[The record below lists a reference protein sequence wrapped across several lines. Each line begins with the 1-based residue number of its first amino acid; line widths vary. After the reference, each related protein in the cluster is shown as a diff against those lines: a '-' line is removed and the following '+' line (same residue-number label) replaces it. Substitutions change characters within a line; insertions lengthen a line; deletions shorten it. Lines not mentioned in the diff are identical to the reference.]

1 VARRFLPVAGQPCPN
16 ESARVMSRIVCVG
29 ETFVDL
35 LGEPDLSDIGAS
47 ELFRRTAGGAVSN
60 VAIGIARL
68 GGSVS
73 FVGAVGRDPFG
84 KFLVRTL
91 AHENVDVDGV
101 RAVDTPTSLIFVTRG
116 REGAREFYPVGCPGA
131 DVRLSPDDLD
141 VATLR
146 KAKCIHFGGVT
157 LADQPGRSAC
167 LAAAAIGREHGLVT
181 FDPNPRPA
189 IFASVA
195 QMRSVLVEACE
206 AAHLVKCSEEDL
218 DALGIAGRDPADL
231 LRGSVRAAVVTMG
244 SSGCRWATAG
254 GCAGDVRAPRVDV
267 VDTTGAGD
275 AFMAALIW
283 RLCDHHKC
291 DIGADA
297 MAEAAQ
303 WATAAGA
310 LACTRIGAID
320 GLPRAGE
327 VEAMTEAARAR

>member
-1 VARRFLPVAGQPCPN
+1 
-16 ESARVMSRIVCVG
+16 MSRIVCVG

-35 LGEPDLSDIGAS
+35 LGEPELADIGAS
-47 ELFRRTAGGAVSN
+47 EFFQRAAGGAVSN

-68 GGSVS
+68 GGSVA

-101 RAVDTPTSLIFVTRG
+101 RTVETPTPLIFVTRG
-116 REGAREFYPVGCPGA
+116 RDGAREFYPVGCPGA
-131 DVRLSPDDLD
+131 DVLLSPDDLD
-141 VATLR
+141 GALLR

-157 LADQPGRSAC
+157 LAGQPGRDAC

-189 IFASVA
+189 LFATAA
-195 QMRSVLVEACE
+195 QMRTILMEACQ
-206 AAHLVKCSEEDL
+206 AADLVKCSDEDL
-218 DALGIAGRDPADL
+218 DSLGIADRNPAAL
-231 LRGSVRAAVVTMG
+231 LRGRIRAVVVTMG
-244 SSGCRWATAG
+244 ANGCRWVTSDGAS
-254 GCAGDVRAPRVDV
+254 GDVRSPRIDV

-283 RLCDHHKC
+283 RLCDQHKS
-291 DIGADA
+291 DIGPAA
-297 MAEAAQ
+297 IAEAAR

-310 LACTRIGAID
+310 LACTRVGAID
-320 GLPRAGE
+320 GLPRAAE
-327 VEAMTEAARAR
+327 VEAMTDETRGR

>member
-1 VARRFLPVAGQPCPN
+1 
-16 ESARVMSRIVCVG
+16 MSRIVCVG

-35 LGEPDLSDIGAS
+35 LGEPELADIGAS
-47 ELFRRTAGGAVSN
+47 EFFQRAAGGAVSN

-68 GGSVS
+68 GGDVA

-91 AHENVDVDGV
+91 AHENVGVDGV
-101 RAVDTPTSLIFVTRG
+101 RSVDTATSLIFVARG
-116 REGAREFYPVGCPGA
+116 RDGARDFYPVSCPGA

-141 VATLR
+141 GVALR
-146 KAKCIHFGGVT
+146 KARCVHFGGVT
-157 LADQPGRSAC
+157 LAAEPGRSAC

-195 QMRSVLVEACE
+195 QMRAVLVEACE

-218 DALGIAGRDPADL
+218 DALGIAGHDPATL
-231 LRGSVRAAVVTMG
+231 LTGGVRAAVVTLG
-244 SSGCRWATAG
+244 SNGCRWATVG
-254 GCAGDVRAPRVDV
+254 GATGEVRAPRVDA

-275 AFMAALIW
+275 AFMAALVW
-283 RLCDHHKC
+283 RLCEHHKS
-291 DIGADA
+291 DIGSESI
-297 MAEAAQ
+297 AEAAV

-320 GLPRAGE
+320 GLPRADE
-327 VEAMTEAARAR
+327 VEAMTGASHG

>member
-1 VARRFLPVAGQPCPN
+1 
-16 ESARVMSRIVCVG
+16 MSHIVCIG

-35 LGEPDLSDIGAS
+35 LGEPELSDLGAS
-47 ELFRRTAGGAVSN
+47 EFFQRAAGGAVSN

-68 GGSVS
+68 GGSVA

-101 RAVDTPTSLIFVTRG
+101 RTVDAPTSLIFVTRG
-116 REGAREFYPVGCPGA
+116 REGAREFYPVGTPGA
-131 DVRLSPDDLD
+131 DVRLAPEDLD
-141 VATLR
+141 AAMLR

-157 LADQPGRSAC
+157 LAGRPGRDAC
-167 LAAAAIGREHGLVT
+167 LAAAAIGRESGLVT

-195 QMRSVLVEACE
+195 EMRSVLLDACE
-206 AAHLVKCSEEDL
+206 GAHLVKASDEDL
-218 DALGIAGRDPADL
+218 DALGIDDRDPAKL
-231 LRGSVRAAVVTMG
+231 LRGGVRAAVITMG
-244 SSGCRWATAG
+244 GRGCRWATADG
-254 GCAGDVRAPRVDV
+254 RSGEARSPRVDV

-275 AFMAALIW
+275 AFMAALLW

-291 DIGADA
+291 DVGADA
-297 MAEAAQ
+297 VAAASR

-310 LACTRIGAID
+310 LACARVGAID
-320 GLPRAGE
+320 GLPRAGD
-327 VEAMTEAARAR
+327 VEAMVHATR

>member
-1 VARRFLPVAGQPCPN
+1 
-16 ESARVMSRIVCVG
+16 MSRIVCVG

-35 LGEPDLSDIGAS
+35 IGEPELADIAAS
-47 ELFRRTAGGAVSN
+47 EFFQRTPGGAVSN

-68 GGSVS
+68 GGDVA

-84 KFLVRTL
+84 KFLVQTL

-101 RAVDTPTSLIFVTRG
+101 RTVDAATSLIFVTRG
-116 REGAREFYPVGCPGA
+116 RDGAREFYPVGCPGA
-131 DVRLSPDDLD
+131 DVCLEPDDLD
-141 VATLR
+141 AAALR

-157 LADQPGRSAC
+157 LAAQPGRSAC

-189 IFASVA
+189 IFEGVTE
-195 QMRSVLVEACE
+195 MRTVLMGACE

-218 DALGIAGRDPADL
+218 EALGITGCDPSKL
-231 LRGSVRAAVVTMG
+231 LGGNARAAIVTLG
-244 SSGCRWATAG
+244 GHGCRWATADG
-254 GCAGDVRAPRVDV
+254 RAGETHSPRIDA

-283 RLCDHHKC
+283 RLCEHHKAG
-291 DIGADA
+291 IGADSI
-297 MAEAAQ
+297 AEAAA

-310 LACTRIGAID
+310 LACTRVGAID
-320 GLPRAGE
+320 GLPRADE
-327 VEAMTEAARAR
+327 VEALIGASRGR